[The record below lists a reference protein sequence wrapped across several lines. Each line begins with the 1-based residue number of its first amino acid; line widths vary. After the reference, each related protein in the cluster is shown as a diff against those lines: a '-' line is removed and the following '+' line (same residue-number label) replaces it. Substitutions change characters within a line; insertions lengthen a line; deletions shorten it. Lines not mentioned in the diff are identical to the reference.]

1 MPRCS
6 RCWPSASPRPR
17 RRRARRRFERY
28 QAKAN
33 AELDR
38 AIGWDKIK
46 PELIKLYT
54 TNFTESELKDLN
66 AFYQSPL
73 GKKVLEKMP
82 RLTAESAQLTQAK
95 LQGAVEPVNKLM
107 ADMDKELGVAAP
119 AQKKK

>member
-17 RRRARRRFERY
+17 RRRARRRFSSVT
-28 QAKAN
+28 KAN

-107 ADMDKELGVAAP
+107 ADMDGTRRRRAGPEEK
-119 AQKKK
+119 